1 MTAPLLVA
9 EGLEKAFGAV
19 QAVRGV
25 DISIEPGA
33 TFGIVG
39 ESGSGKSTV
48 ARLVLRLVDPTA
60 GAVSFRGRDLSRLSR
75 QELRRER
82 RHMQMIFQ
90 DPYGSLNS
98 RMTVRDTLAEPLEV
112 HGVGSAAD
120 RAARIE
126 ALAAEVGLPMGSLG
140 RYPHEFSG
148 GQRQRIAIAR
158 ALATEPEF
166 VVADEPVSALDVSI
180 QAQVL
185 NLLLDLRERRRLTML
200 FISHDL
206 RVIEFLC
213 DQIAVMYLGEIV
225 ERGPREAIYASP
237 KHPYTQAL
245 FDAAPGRGR
254 RVRLTG
260 EIPSA
265 TDAPSGCAFRTR
277 CPYAFA
283 RCSAERPSLRTVGTQ
298 HVAACH
304 LIDGES
310 MVAPAAL
317 GPA

>member
-1 MTAPLLVA
+1 MTAPLVVA
-9 EGLEKAFGAV
+9 QSLTKAFGAV

-25 DISIEPGA
+25 NISIDAGS
-33 TFGIVG
+33 TFGVVG
-39 ESGSGKSTV
+39 ESGSGKSTI
-48 ARLVLRLVDPTA
+48 ARLALRLVEPTS
-60 GAVSFRGRDLSRLSR
+60 GAVSFRGRDLADLSR
-75 QELRRER
+75 EDLRRER

-112 HGVGSAAD
+112 HGLGSAAD
-120 RAARIE
+120 RTARID
-126 ALAAEVGLPMGSLG
+126 ALAAEVGLPAGALG

-158 ALATEPEF
+158 ALVTEPEF
-166 VVADEPVSALDVSI
+166 IVADEPVSALDVSI

-185 NLLLDLRERRRLTML
+185 NLLVDLRERRRLTML

-213 DQIAVMYLGEIV
+213 DQVAVMYLGEIV
-225 ERGPREAIYASP
+225 ERGPREAIYTSP

-245 FDAAPGRGR
+245 FDAASGRGR
-254 RVRLTG
+254 RSRLKG

-265 TDAPSGCAFRTR
+265 TAVPSGCAFRTR
-277 CPYAFA
+277 CPHAFD
-283 RCSAERPSLRTVGTQ
+283 RCLVEAPPLRAVGAQ
-298 HVAACH
+298 HAAACH
-304 LIDGES
+304 LIDS
-310 MVAPAAL
+310 TLTPAPSDLRAA
-317 GPA
+317 

>member
-1 MTAPLLVA
+1 MSAPLVVA
-9 EGLEKAFGAV
+9 QGLTKAFGAV

-25 DISIEPGA
+25 DISIDAGS
-33 TFGIVG
+33 TFGVVG
-39 ESGSGKSTV
+39 ESGSGKSTI
-48 ARLVLRLVDPTA
+48 ARLVLRLIEPTS
-60 GAVSFRGRDLSRLSR
+60 GAVRFRGRDLAELSG
-75 QELRRER
+75 EDLRRQR

-98 RMTVRDTLAEPLEV
+98 RMTVGDTLAEPLEV
-112 HGVGSAAD
+112 HSLGSSAE

-126 ALAAEVGLPMGSLG
+126 ALVAEVGLPAGALG

-158 ALATEPEF
+158 ALASEPEF
-166 VVADEPVSALDVSI
+166 IVADEPVSALDVSI

-185 NLLLDLRERRRLTML
+185 NLLVDLRERRRLTML

-213 DQIAVMYLGEIV
+213 DQVAVMYLGEIV

-245 FDAAPGRGR
+245 FDAASGRGR
-254 RVRLTG
+254 RSRLKG

-265 TDAPSGCAFRTR
+265 TAIPSGCAFRTR
-277 CPYAFA
+277 CPYAFD
-283 RCSAERPSLRTVGTQ
+283 RCSTEAPPLHEVGTQ

-304 LIDGES
+304 LVDS
-310 MVAPAAL
+310 KATPASPGSRA
-317 GPA
+317 A

>member
-1 MTAPLLVA
+1 MTPPLLAVR
-9 EGLEKAFGAV
+9 GLKKTFGAV

-25 DISIEPGA
+25 DIDIDAGA

-48 ARLVLRLVDPTA
+48 ARLALRLIEPTA
-60 GAVSFRGRDLSRLSR
+60 GAVSFGGRDLSRLSR
-75 QELRRER
+75 GELRRQR

-90 DPYGSLNS
+90 DPYGSLNP
-98 RMTVRDTLAEPLEV
+98 RMTVRDTLTEPLEV
-112 HGVGSAAD
+112 HGVGSAAE
-120 RAARIE
+120 RERRIE
-126 ALAAEVGLPMGSLG
+126 ALAAEVGLPASALG

-158 ALATEPEF
+158 ALATEPELI
-166 VVADEPVSALDVSI
+166 VADEPVSALDVSI

-185 NLLLDLRERRRLTML
+185 NLLIDLRERRRLTML

-213 DQIAVMYLGEIV
+213 DQVAVMYLGEIV
-225 ERGPREAIYASP
+225 ERGPRHAIYAAP
-237 KHPYTQAL
+237 RHPYTQAL
-245 FDAAPGRGR
+245 FDAVPGRGHR
-254 RVRLTG
+254 GRLKG

-265 TDAPSGCAFRTR
+265 TAVPSGCAFRTR
-277 CPYAFA
+277 CPYAFE
-283 RCSAERPSLRTVGTQ
+283 RCAIETPALMAVGDS

-304 LIDGES
+304 RLDGEPTIAAAS
-310 MVAPAAL
+310 MPS
-317 GPA
+317 